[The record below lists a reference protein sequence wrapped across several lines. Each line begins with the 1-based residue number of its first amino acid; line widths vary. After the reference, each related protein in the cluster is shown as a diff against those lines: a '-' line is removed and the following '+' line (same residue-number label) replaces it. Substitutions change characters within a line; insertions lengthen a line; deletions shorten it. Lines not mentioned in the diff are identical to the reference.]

1 MRVLVLPEP
10 AGLEAAALAGWVS
23 TAGVRASHGARG
35 AGMQIW
41 PLSTPWDGW
50 CQRYLGVSMNAF
62 SFCSVQLAS
71 EGPSST
77 PCGGRRIG
85 EPGCEDAARAISWH
99 GFIWAEHKAE
109 VSAVPQGATR
119 APCGL
124 WTALLLTQ
132 WGRARPALLGR
143 VRGTRACNATTQ

>member
-1 MRVLVLPEP
+1 
-10 AGLEAAALAGWVS
+10 
-23 TAGVRASHGARG
+23 
-35 AGMQIW
+35 MQIW

-77 PCGGRRIG
+77 PCGGRRRIG
-85 EPGCEDAARAISWH
+85 EPGCEDTVCAISWH

-119 APCGL
+119 APRGLPVGCGPL
-124 WTALLLTQ
+124 CSSPS
-132 WGRARPALLGR
+132 GEGLGLR
-143 VRGTRACNATTQ
+143 FQAVCAAPGLAMPPP